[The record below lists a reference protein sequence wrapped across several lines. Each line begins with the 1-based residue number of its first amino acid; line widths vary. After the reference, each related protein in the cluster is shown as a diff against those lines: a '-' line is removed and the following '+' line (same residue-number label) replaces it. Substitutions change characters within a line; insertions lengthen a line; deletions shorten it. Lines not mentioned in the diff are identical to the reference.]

1 MGRAIRSPAD
11 STGSEMPSI
20 NTSPS
25 GQIQLETYSRPDTAP
40 PDTKAPPAIDPRTAD
55 VLEAMKST
63 LEEERTSREQLASTL
78 SETEAALRA
87 QQELA
92 TQRQQQLVSASK
104 TIQAKEQEARIIEQA
119 RNRLASQYAEAQTN
133 LTAFQKQLA
142 ATSAEARMSQP
153 GGRG

>member
-1 MGRAIRSPAD
+1 MNRTLLIVICD
-11 STGSEMPSI
+11 FLLLTLISTARLDQMPSI

-133 LTAFQKQLA
+133 LTAFQ
-142 ATSAEARMSQP
+142 
-153 GGRG
+153 